1 MMFPPSPSF
10 ASRRAFFLLVMIN
23 NGLQCEGI
31 KHMRGRPTD
40 YSREMAD
47 EICSRVMESDY
58 GLEQIC
64 EADDLPSARTVFRWL
79 TANDDFRQQYAR
91 AKEVQGHVQADRGIR
106 DALTATD
113 ASLGRLKF
121 DARKWAASKLAPK
134 QYGERVQAE
143 HSGDINVTVAFE
155 DRLKDLA

>member
-1 MMFPPSPSF
+1 MT
-10 ASRRAFFLLVMIN
+10 
-23 NGLQCEGI
+23 
-31 KHMRGRPTD
+31 GRPSDFTQ
-40 YSREMAD
+40 ELAD
-47 EICSRVMESDY
+47 EICARIVESDY

-79 TANDDFRQQYAR
+79 AANETFRQQYAR
-91 AKEVQGHVQADRGIR
+91 AKEAQGHVQADRGLK

-134 QYGERVQAE
+134 QYGDKIAHVGGGPDDAP
-143 HSGDINVTVAFE
+143 VAVKSEIAIRFVDVKPVGGE
-155 DRLKDLA
+155 GA

>member
-1 MMFPPSPSF
+1 MARPSDF
-10 ASRRAFFLLVMIN
+10 TQEI
-23 NGLQCEGI
+23 
-31 KHMRGRPTD
+31 
-40 YSREMAD
+40 AD
-47 EICSRVMESDY
+47 EICARVMESDY

-79 TANDDFRQQYAR
+79 AAHETFRQQYAH
-91 AKEVQGHVQADRGIR
+91 AKETQGHVQADRGLK

-134 QYGERVQAE
+134 QYGEAMQVKHADANGE
-143 HSGDINVTVAFE
+143 KLAPVLNVTIGGA
-155 DRLKDLA
+155 

>member
-1 MMFPPSPSF
+1 M
-10 ASRRAFFLLVMIN
+10 V
-23 NGLQCEGI
+23 
-31 KHMRGRPTD
+31 GRPTD
-40 YSREMAD
+40 FSQETAD

-64 EADDLPSARTVFRWL
+64 EVDSLPSARTVFRWL
-79 TANDDFRQQYAR
+79 AANEAFRQQYAR

-134 QYGERVQAE
+134 QYGERVVNE
-143 HSGDINVTVAFE
+143 NVGADGGPMQFSVVTGVE
-155 DRLKDLA
+155 RKDD

>member
-1 MMFPPSPSF
+1 
-10 ASRRAFFLLVMIN
+10 
-23 NGLQCEGI
+23 
-31 KHMRGRPTD
+31 MRGRPTD
-40 YSREMAD
+40 YSQEMAD

-79 TANDDFRQQYAR
+79 AANDDFRQQYAR

-106 DALTATD
+106 DALNATD

-134 QYGERVQAE
+134 QYGDKIAVGGSDEMPPIQ
-143 HSGDINVTVAFE
+143 NVTRIELVAAKF
-155 DRLKDLA
+155 DDDDTA